1 MARIAEEEIE
11 RLKRKVSLER
21 LAEARRVQLISPCG
35 GTAARRASSSRV
47 ASP

>member
-1 MARIAEEEIE
+1 MARIEEEEIE

-21 LAEARRVQLISPCG
+21 LAEARRVQLISPCDR
-35 GTAARRASSSRV
+35 TAARRASSFRL